1 MTIDTL
7 QTTTRADLQT
17 YDQTYQP
24 LVIQRAVAVW
34 ARARTDADTPRQLDL
49 LRDKN
54 HMVMSFFDY
63 AGVHPTVATPQ
74 DVERWIQ
81 HLTDKGL
88 SSGTVYGYASRLSS
102 WYKWAMSDE
111 RTKQLVQG
119 NPVVLARPKA
129 PKAYNNIQALTPEE
143 VTALLDVVPR
153 DTVVGLRDYALL
165 VWYLLTGH
173 RRAEVARLKWGDL
186 KRNGPLQVTFLI
198 KGGDYRA
205 EQVSETCWT
214 VLEDYL
220 QASNRLEYMT
230 SDTPLWVGHGHN
242 NDGLTPLSSHS
253 FVKNFKRYARLAGLE
268 DVHLHQLRHT
278 SAAWLA
284 DEAGDIAQVQTF
296 LGHKNLA
303 TTRVYVN
310 SIAVKKDNHSSV
322 IAGKLGL

>member
-7 QTTTRADLQT
+7 QATPQTDLRI
-17 YDQTYQP
+17 YDQAYQP

-34 ARARTDADTPRQLDL
+34 ARARTDADTSRRLDL
-49 LRDKN
+49 LRDKSK
-54 HMVMSFFDY
+54 MVMSFFDF
-63 AGVHPTVATPQ
+63 AGVHPAVATPQ
-74 DVERWIQ
+74 DVEGWIQ

-88 SSGTVYGYASRLSS
+88 SSATIYAHASRLSS
-102 WYKWAMSDE
+102 WYKWAMSDD

-129 PKAYNNIQALTPEE
+129 PKAYNNIQALTPKEI
-143 VTALLDVVPR
+143 TALLDAVPR
-153 DTVVGLRDYALL
+153 DTVVGKRDYALL

-186 KRNGPLQVTFLI
+186 KRNGALQVTFLI

-205 EQVSETCWT
+205 EQVSETCWDA
-214 VLEDYL
+214 LEDYL
-220 QASNRLEYMT
+220 KASNRLDGMT
-230 SDTPLWVGHGHN
+230 SDTPLWVGHSFSNTG
-242 NDGLTPLSSHS
+242 DTPLSSHA
-253 FVKNFKRYARLAGLE
+253 FVKNFKKYARLAGLE
-268 DVHLHQLRHT
+268 DIHLHQLRHS

-284 DEAGDIAQVQTF
+284 EEAGDLAQVQTF

-310 SIAVKKDNHSSV
+310 SIAVKQDNHSSV

>member
-1 MTIDTL
+1 MTVETL
-7 QTTTRADLQT
+7 EATQRTNVSV
-17 YDQTYQP
+17 YEPIYQEQ
-24 LVIQRAVAVW
+24 VIKRAVTVW
-34 ARARTDADTPRQLDL
+34 ARARTDADTSRHVDL
-49 LRDKN
+49 LRDKTN
-54 HMVMSFFDY
+54 MVMSFFDY

-205 EQVSETCWT
+205 E
-214 VLEDYL
+214 
-220 QASNRLEYMT
+220 
-230 SDTPLWVGHGHN
+230 PG
-242 NDGLTPLSSHS
+242 
-253 FVKNFKRYARLAGLE
+253 
-268 DVHLHQLRHT
+268 
-278 SAAWLA
+278 
-284 DEAGDIAQVQTF
+284 
-296 LGHKNLA
+296 
-303 TTRVYVN
+303 
-310 SIAVKKDNHSSV
+310 
-322 IAGKLGL
+322 LGLS